1 MSESR
6 VWFAMS
12 GDDVLR
18 ELAVDSARG
27 LTGEEVARRRE
38 QHGWNAL
45 AEAPPVPLWK
55 KLLGQFKDL
64 VIWIL
69 IVAAIIA
76 GAMGEWVD
84 TAAILAIVLVNGV
97 IGFLQE
103 EKAGRA
109 LAALQKLSSPMAKV
123 IRDGTLQ
130 SVPARELVSGDR
142 IELEAG
148 DNIPADARLLIAFSV
163 RIQEAALTGESVPVD
178 KDANCVLDEN
188 APLGDRRNMV
198 YMGTVAATG
207 KASAVVVATGMNT
220 ELGHIAGL
228 LQRSEPEP
236 TPLQRRLAE
245 LGKVLVVVCLV
256 IVAVIFVLQLVRG
269 GELLEM
275 LLISVSL
282 AVAAVPEGLPAVVT
296 LTLALGL
303 QRMVKRNAL
312 VRKLPSVETL
322 GSVTVICSD
331 KTGTLTRNEMT
342 VREIVTGGERFL
354 VTGGGYAPQGEFQKC
369 GDVADVA
376 RLRSNESDVASPK
389 SHDSGY
395 EPINPL
401 EEVDLVQALTTG
413 AHCNNS
419 TVSQRGDE
427 ADSWQVIGDPTEGAL
442 IVAALKA
449 GIAARGSEHQVLH
462 EIPFDSER
470 KAMSVVVRGPESS
483 PHAPRAESGTRS
495 VPSTLEP
502 ASPSNTVMHTKGAP
516 EVILAKC
523 VAERRGGKIEP
534 LTDARRS
541 QIMQA
546 NSEMASRALRVLAL
560 AYRDHSE
567 TPGTEYD
574 ETDLIFAGLVGMI
587 DPPREAAKEAV
598 QKCRAAGIRPVMIT
612 GDHPETA
619 LAIARELHIAEDG
632 GRVVTGQELNAL
644 SDDDLKVQV
653 DQISVYA
660 RVSAEH
666 KLRVVRAWKSRGQI
680 VAMTGDGVNDAPAV
694 KAADIGIAMGIAG
707 TDVTKEAS
715 DMVLTDD
722 NFASIVNA
730 VEEGRGIFDNIQKFV
745 HFLLSCNAGEVLL
758 MFFAAVIGW
767 PVPLVAIQILW
778 INLVTD
784 SLPALALGMEPP
796 ERDIMSR
803 QPRPPH
809 EAVITRERG
818 LLILF
823 HGTLIA
829 AVAALG
835 FWLIYQGDEAHLARA
850 RTVAFCV
857 TAYAQLFFAIGC
869 RSQTSTLPQLGL
881 FSNPHLLGAIVI
893 SGLLQLGVVMLP
905 FAQPVFEV
913 TAPPTREWLLVILLS
928 LTPVTIV
935 EVVKLLRAFIK
946 GLCKNKIL
954 EPRPSGSGGDTPLPD
969 GRGSKLSEVKTAQPL
984 RK

>member
-6 VWFAMS
+6 IWYALPAEV
-12 GDDVLR
+12 VVR
-18 ELAVDSARG
+18 ELAANPTRG
-27 LTGEEVARRRE
+27 LSTDEVVRRRE
-38 QHGWNAL
+38 QSGWNTL
-45 AEAPPVPLWK
+45 AEAPPVSRWK
-55 KLLGQFKDL
+55 KLLGQFKEL

-69 IVAAIIA
+69 VVAAIIS
-76 GAMGEWVD
+76 GVMGEWAD
-84 TAAILAIVLVNGV
+84 TAAILAIVLVNGI

-130 SVPARELVSGDR
+130 SLPARELVPGDR

-148 DNIPADARLLIAFSV
+148 DNIPADARLLSGFGV

-178 KDANCVLDEN
+178 KEADCQLKEGV
-188 APLGDRRNMV
+188 PLGDRRNMV
-198 YMGTVAATG
+198 YMGTVTAAG
-207 KASAVVVATGMNT
+207 KASALVVATGMGT
-220 ELGHIAGL
+220 ELGNIAGL

-245 LGKVLVVVCLV
+245 LGKVLVLVCLV
-256 IVAVIFVLQLVRG
+256 IVVVIFALQLARG
-269 GELLEM
+269 GELLEI

-342 VREIVTGGERFL
+342 VREIVTGGERFQ
-354 VTGGGYAPQGEFQKC
+354 VTGGGYAPHGDFVKC
-369 GDVADVA
+369 
-376 RLRSNESDVASPK
+376 NESVSPR
-389 SHDSGY
+389 D
-395 EPINPL
+395 EA
-401 EEVDLVQALTTG
+401 DLMQLLTT
-413 AHCNNS
+413 AARCNNA
-419 TVSQRGDE
+419 TVSPRGDD

-442 IVAALKA
+442 VVAALKA
-449 GIAARGSEHQVLH
+449 GIEAHDLEQHVLY

-470 KAMSVVVRGPESS
+470 KAMSVVLR
-483 PHAPRAESGTRS
+483 
-495 VPSTLEP
+495 EP
-502 ASPSNTVMHTKGAP
+502 DGSRVMYSKGAP
-516 EVILAKC
+516 EVMLAKC
-523 VAERRGGKIEP
+523 IAERRGGKVEP
-534 LTDARRS
+534 LTEERRS
-541 QIMQA
+541 QIMQS
-546 NSEMASRALRVLAL
+546 NSEMAGRALRVLAL

-567 TPGTEYD
+567 TSGNEF
-574 ETDLIFAGLVGMI
+574 EESELIFAGLVGMI
-587 DPPREAAKEAV
+587 DPPREEAREAV
-598 QKCRAAGIRPVMIT
+598 RRSRAAGIRPVMIT
-612 GDHPETA
+612 GDHPATA
-619 LAIARELHIAEDG
+619 LAIARELHIANDTD
-632 GRVVTGQELNAL
+632 RVVSGSELNAL
-644 SDDDLKVQV
+644 SDAELKVQV

-666 KLRVVRAWKSRGQI
+666 KLRIVNSWKQRGQI

-694 KAADIGIAMGIAG
+694 KSADIGIAMGIAG

-730 VEEGRGIFDNIQKFV
+730 IEEGRGIFDNIQKFV
-745 HFLLSCNAGEVLL
+745 HYLLSCNAGEVLL
-758 MFFAAVIGW
+758 MFFAALIGW
-767 PVPLVAIQILW
+767 PVPLAAIQILW

-784 SLPALALGMEPP
+784 GLPALALGMEPP
-796 ERDIMSR
+796 ERDIMTR
-803 QPRPPH
+803 PPRPPL
-809 EAVITRERG
+809 EAVITRQRG

-829 AVAALG
+829 TAAGLG
-835 FWLIYQGDEAHLARA
+835 FWLTYQGNESHLGRA

-857 TAYAQLFFAIGC
+857 IAFSQLFFAIGC
-869 RSQTSTLPQLGL
+869 RSQRSTMLNLGM
-881 FSNPHLLGAIVI
+881 FTNPHLFGAIVV
-893 SGLLQLGVVMLP
+893 SGLLQISAVTVP

-913 TAPPTREWLLVILLS
+913 ATHLWSEWLLIGVLS
-928 LTPVTIV
+928 LTPVTII
-935 EVVKLLRAFIK
+935 EVIKLLRAA
-946 GLCKNKIL
+946 LRSRN
-954 EPRPSGSGGDTPLPD
+954 PLQ
-969 GRGSKLSEVKTAQPL
+969 S
-984 RK
+984 

>member
-6 VWFAMS
+6 IWYALP
-12 GDDVLR
+12 GDVVLQ
-18 ELAVDSARG
+18 ELAADPTRG
-27 LTGEEVARRRE
+27 LSTDEVIRRRE
-38 QHGWNAL
+38 QSGWNAL
-45 AEAPPVPLWK
+45 AEAPPVSRWK
-55 KLLGQFKDL
+55 KLLGQFKEL

-76 GAMGEWVD
+76 GVMGEWVD
-84 TAAILAIVLVNGV
+84 TAAILAIVLVNGI

-123 IRDGTLQ
+123 IRDGALQ
-130 SVPARELVSGDR
+130 SLPARELVPGDR

-148 DNIPADARLLIAFSV
+148 DNIPADARLLSGFGV

-178 KDANCVLDEN
+178 KEADCLLNEGV
-188 APLGDRRNMV
+188 PLGDRRNMV
-198 YMGTVAATG
+198 YMGTVTAAG
-207 KASAVVVATGMNT
+207 KASAVVVATGMGT

-245 LGKVLVVVCLV
+245 LGKVLVFVCLS
-256 IVAVIFVLQLVRG
+256 IVAIIFVLQLLRQPHLK
-269 GELLEM
+269 ELLFDLKWLDLLRDPQM
-275 LLISVSL
+275 LEVLLTAVSL
-282 AVAAVPEGLPAVVT
+282 AVAAVPEGMPAVVT

-342 VREIVTGGERFL
+342 VREIVTGGERFQ
-354 VTGGGYAPQGEFQKC
+354 VTGGGYTPHGEFLKC
-369 GDVADVA
+369 DKPVTPRD
-376 RLRSNESDVASPK
+376 
-389 SHDSGY
+389 
-395 EPINPL
+395 EP
-401 EEVDLVQALTTG
+401 DLIQVLTT
-413 AHCNNS
+413 AARCNNA
-419 TVSQRGDE
+419 TVSPRGDD
-427 ADSWQVIGDPTEGAL
+427 ANSWQVIGDPTEGAL
-442 IVAALKA
+442 VVAALKA
-449 GIAARGSEHQVLH
+449 GIEARTREQHVLY

-470 KAMSVVVRGPESS
+470 KAMSVVLRGPDGSQ
-483 PHAPRAESGTRS
+483 
-495 VPSTLEP
+495 
-502 ASPSNTVMHTKGAP
+502 VMYSKGAP
-516 EVILAKC
+516 EVMLAKC
-523 VAERRGGKIEP
+523 IAERRGGRVEP
-534 LTDARRS
+534 LTEDRRN

-567 TPGTEYD
+567 TLGNEF
-574 ETDLIFAGLVGMI
+574 EESELIFAGLVGMI
-587 DPPREAAKEAV
+587 DPPREEAKEAV
-598 QKCRAAGIRPVMIT
+598 RRSRAAGIRPVMIT
-612 GDHPETA
+612 GDHPATA
-619 LAIARELHIAEDG
+619 LAIARELHIAADTD
-632 GRVVTGQELNAL
+632 RVVTGQELNTL
-644 SDDDLKVQV
+644 SDAELKVQV
-653 DQISVYA
+653 DQIAVYA

-666 KLRVVRAWKSRGQI
+666 KLRVVNAWKQRGQI

-745 HFLLSCNAGEVLL
+745 HYLLSCNAGEVLL
-758 MFFAAVIGW
+758 MFFAALIGW
-767 PVPLVAIQILW
+767 PVPLAAIQILW

-784 SLPALALGMEPP
+784 GLPALALGMEPP
-796 ERDIMSR
+796 EQDIMNR
-803 QPRPPH
+803 PPRPPL
-809 EAVITRERG
+809 EAVITRKRG

-823 HGTLIA
+823 HGTL
-829 AVAALG
+829 VASVAGLG
-835 FWLIYQGDEAHLARA
+835 FWLTYQGDETHLARA

-857 TAYAQLFFAIGC
+857 TAFAQLFFAIGC
-869 RSQTSTLPQLGL
+869 RSHRATMPELGL
-881 FSNPHLLGAIVI
+881 SSNPHLFGAILI
-893 SGLLQLGVVMLP
+893 SGLLQLSVVTLP

-913 TAPPTREWLLVILLS
+913 ATHLAAREWLLIAVLS
-928 LTPVTIV
+928 LVPVTII
-935 EVVKLLRAFIK
+935 EAVKLLQAFLK
-946 GLCKNKIL
+946 KTSS
-954 EPRPSGSGGDTPLPD
+954 PSQTSPT
-969 GRGSKLSEVKTAQPL
+969 GR
-984 RK
+984 